1 MYHSAATARDRD
13 RLRQQVL
20 ENLGWKIH
28 RIWSTEWVMN
38 KEKEL
43 KRLKQAIEESRAQ
56 PTAINE
62 EEHQEEELLVEL
74 IKSSPEEAL
83 TLEQLTDTTYYEPSD
98 IEAPGN
104 SDLLFH
110 LPQYRER
117 QCSILRNIV
126 DAEGPI
132 HRELASKRLLKA
144 WGISRMGNKVED
156 AINESIRM
164 CERRGYLNCIGDFL
178 WPSKVNEV
186 GVRIPDKDNPETVTN
201 IEHIPPEEIQAAMM
215 LITKHAL
222 GISQESLINE
232 TARLFGFDRT
242 GEHIVLALLR
252 EYRKLVKIGHIKRNG
267 NSLVY
272 NGDSEE

>member
-20 ENLGWKIH
+20 EKLGWRIH
-28 RIWSTEWVMN
+28 RIWSTEWIMN

-43 KRLKQAIEESRAQ
+43 NRLKRVIENSRVQ
-56 PTAINE
+56 PATIIGEEKE
-62 EEHQEEELLVEL
+62 EEDMLVEL
-74 IKSSPEEAL
+74 IKSSPDETL
-83 TLEQLTDTTYYEPSD
+83 TLEQLTDTTYYVISD
-98 IEAPGN
+98 INAPGN

-117 QCSILRNIV
+117 QCTMLRNIV
-126 DAEGPI
+126 NVEGPI
-132 HRELASKRLLKA
+132 HKELASKRLLKT

-156 AINESIRM
+156 AIEEAINM
-164 CERRGYLNCIGDFL
+164 CERRGQVNCVGDFI
-178 WPSKVNEV
+178 WPSKLKEV
-186 GVRIPDKDNPETVTN
+186 GVRIPDDDNPETIRS

-215 LITKHAL
+215 LITKLAV
-222 GISQESLINE
+222 GITKESLIKE

-242 GEHIVLALLR
+242 GDHIVRSILR
-252 EYRKLVKIGHIKRNG
+252 EYNKLIKSGDIKRNG

-272 NGDSEE
+272 NEDSK